1 MNKFKKALPTI
12 LTCIGCVGV
21 VVTAVLSGKASVKAH
36 DILEKEREAKG
47 EDLTPKETVKA
58 VGKEYAWTGVSGAA
72 TIGCIA
78 VGKAIDAKTIT
89 GLTGT
94 LYLGAKK
101 FSDYRK
107 KMIEH
112 YGVSEDRKIME
123 EVKEDEA
130 KEEEILETI
139 CLNDISVDNAD
150 KMQRYYDS
158 YINEFFWTTPHRLL
172 EAKCMLNESFQRE
185 SILPLTDWHDIL
197 CLTHKPELEF
207 LLWDEEEII
216 ENQGYPWITITTE
229 EHFDKDGEP
238 YEAIIFVTRPE
249 EALFTED
256 GRHLVR

>member
-12 LTCIGCVGV
+12 LTCLGCVGV

-36 DILEKEREAKG
+36 DILEKEREANG

-58 VGKEYAWTGVSGAA
+58 VGKEYVWTGVSGAA
-72 TIGCIA
+72 TIGCIVA
-78 VGKAIDAKTIT
+78 GKAIDAKTIA

-107 KMIEH
+107 KVIEH

-139 CLNDISVDNAD
+139 CINDISVDDAD
-150 KMQRYYDS
+150 KMQRYYDP
-158 YINEFFWTTPHRLL
+158 YINEFFWTTPYRLL
-172 EAKCMLNESFQRE
+172 DAQYELNKSFQANCV
-185 SILPLTDWHDIL
+185 LPLTEWHDIL
-197 CLTHKPELEF
+197 GLTHKPELED
-207 LLWDEEEII
+207 LVWDMDWII
-216 ENQGYPWITITTE
+216 MNQGYTWITITAE
-229 EHFDKDGEP
+229 DNYLDKDGEP
-238 YEAIIFVTRPE
+238 YKAVVFVTRPE
-249 EALFTED
+249 DKKDVFK
-256 GRHLVR
+256 G